1 MISGLVIFIYIFKL
15 GLMIW
20 LLTPLFCQHV
30 VSLSPNFN
38 AFCIKKKHFLCLG
51 DAAEPYVHDPTGEQV
66 AEVTAV
72 DSNGVEEAPAVVE
85 AA

>member
-1 MISGLVIFIYIFKL
+1 VEKGEEPKFTAFVYIK
-15 GLMIW
+15 
-20 LLTPLFCQHV
+20 
-30 VSLSPNFN
+30 N
-38 AFCIKKKHFLCLG
+38 HFVCSG

-66 AEVTAV
+66 AEVPAV

>member
-1 MISGLVIFIYIFKL
+1 MLFVFK
-15 GLMIW
+15 
-20 LLTPLFCQHV
+20 T
-30 VSLSPNFN
+30 N
-38 AFCIKKKHFLCLG
+38 FLCSG
-51 DAAEPYVHDPTGEQV
+51 DAAEPYVHDPTGKQV